1 MSIHNQNVYKAAA
14 DRLFERRLKA
24 EKEADRRKAE
34 IYKKL
39 PRTRELEKEI
49 SRCGIQAA
57 RAVIGGGDVA
67 EEMKNLRDRNLA
79 MQAELAENLTS
90 NGYDKNVFETS
101 YRCKRC
107 KDTGYYEENGRT
119 LVCNCLKQ
127 ALVSCACEELNR
139 TAPLSLSIF
148 ESFSLDYYESE
159 VDSKT
164 GISPYN
170 HMSKILRYCQS
181 YAENFSKNS
190 ESILMKGATGLG
202 KTHLSLAIANEVIK
216 KGYGVIYVSAPSF
229 MQKLEKQYFS
239 RDDDNSAIDMLMECD
254 LLIVDDLGTEFHG
267 QLSVSQMYNIF
278 NSRMLANKPV
288 IINTNLTMR
297 ELEKIY
303 TERFVSRIVGNAQKL
318 DFLGSD
324 IRVRKKKKN
333 F

>member
-1 MSIHNQNVYKAAA
+1 MGYSSSVYKAAA

-34 IYKKL
+34 IYRKL
-39 PRTRELEKEI
+39 PRTKELEKEI

-57 RAVIGGGDVA
+57 RAVIGGGDVT

-79 MQAELAENLTS
+79 MQSELAEILTS
-90 NGYDKNVFETS
+90 NGYDKDVFEPS

-107 KDTGYYEENGRT
+107 NDTGYYEGNGRT

-127 ALVSCACEELNR
+127 TLVSCACEELNR
-139 TAPLSLSIF
+139 TAPLSLSTF
-148 ESFSLDYYESE
+148 ESFSLDYYDKEI
-159 VDSKT
+159 DSKT

-170 HMSKILRYCQS
+170 HMSKILRYCRS
-181 YAENFSKNS
+181 YADNFAKNS

-216 KGYGVIYVSAPSF
+216 KGYGVIYVSAPSL
-229 MQKLEKQYFS
+229 MQKLEKQHFS
-239 RDDDNSAIDMLMECD
+239 RDDDSAIDMLVECD

-267 QLSVSQMYNIF
+267 QFSVSQMYNIF
-278 NSRMLANKPV
+278 NSRMLANKPI
-288 IINTNLTMR
+288 IINTNLTLR

-303 TERFVSRIVGNAQKL
+303 TERFVSRIIGNAQKL
-318 DFLGSD
+318 DFLGRD
-324 IRVRKKKKN
+324 IRVRKK
-333 F
+333 

>member
-1 MSIHNQNVYKAAA
+1 MGYSSSVYKAAA
-14 DRLFERRLKA
+14 DKLFERRLKA
-24 EKEADRRKAE
+24 EKEADRRKSE
-34 IYKKL
+34 IFIKL
-39 PRTRELEKEI
+39 PRTKELEKEI

-57 RAVIGGGDVA
+57 RAVIGGGDVT

-79 MQAELAENLTS
+79 MQSELAEILTS
-90 NGYDKNVFETS
+90 NGYDNNVFEPAYT
-101 YRCKRC
+101 CKKC
-107 KDTGYYEENGRT
+107 NDTGYFEENGRT

-127 ALVSCACEELNR
+127 ALVTCACEELNR
-139 TAPLSLSIF
+139 TAPLSLSTF
-148 ESFSLDYYESE
+148 DSFSLDYYERE

-170 HMSKILRYCQS
+170 HMCKILRYCQS
-181 YAENFSKNS
+181 YADNFTKNS

-216 KGYGVIYVSAPSF
+216 KGYGVIYVSAPSL

-239 RDDDNSAIDMLMECD
+239 RNDDAATDMLIECD
-254 LLIVDDLGTEFHG
+254 LLIVDDLGTEFHS
-267 QLSVSQMYNIF
+267 QLSVSLMYNIF

-288 IINTNLTMR
+288 IINTNLNLR

-303 TERFVSRIVGNAQKL
+303 TERFVSRIIGNAQKL

-324 IRVRKKKKN
+324 IRVRKK
-333 F
+333 

>member
-1 MSIHNQNVYKAAA
+1 MGYSSSVYKAAA
-14 DRLFERRLKA
+14 DKLFERRLKA
-24 EKEADRRKAE
+24 EKEADRRKSE
-34 IYKKL
+34 IFIKL
-39 PRTRELEKEI
+39 PRTKELEKEI

-57 RAVIGGGDVA
+57 RAVISGGNVT

-79 MQAELAENLTS
+79 MQSELAEILTS
-90 NGYDKNVFETS
+90 NGYDKNVFEPA

-107 KDTGYYEENGRT
+107 NDTGYYEENGRT

-139 TAPLSLSIF
+139 TAPLSLSTF
-148 ESFSLDYYESE
+148 DSFSLDYYDKE

-181 YAENFSKNS
+181 YADNFNKNS

-216 KGYGVIYVSAPSF
+216 KGYGVIYVSAPSL

-239 RDDDNSAIDMLMECD
+239 RNDDAATDMLIECD
-254 LLIVDDLGTEFHG
+254 LLIVDDLGTEFHS
-267 QLSVSQMYNIF
+267 QLSVSLMYNIF

-288 IINTNLTMR
+288 IINTNFDLR
-297 ELEKIY
+297 ELEKNY
-303 TERFVSRIVGNAQKL
+303 TERFVSRIIGNAQKL

-324 IRVRKKKKN
+324 IRVRKK
-333 F
+333 

>member
-1 MSIHNQNVYKAAA
+1 MGYSSSVYKAAA

-24 EKEADRRKAE
+24 EKDADRRRAA

-39 PRTRELEKEI
+39 PRTKELEKEI
-49 SRCGIQAA
+49 SHCGIQAA
-57 RAVIGGGDVA
+57 RAVISGGNVT

-79 MQAELAENLTS
+79 MQSELAEILTS
-90 NGYDKNVFETS
+90 NGYDKDVFEPS
-101 YRCKRC
+101 YSCKRC
-107 KDTGYYEENGRT
+107 SDTGYYEENGRT

-139 TAPLSLSIF
+139 TAPLSLSTF
-148 ESFSLDYYESE
+148 ESFSLDYYDKE

-164 GISPYN
+164 GISPCN
-170 HMSKILRYCQS
+170 HMSKILRYCQN
-181 YAENFSKNS
+181 YADNFTKNS

-216 KGYGVIYVSAPSF
+216 KGYGVIYVSAPSL

-239 RDDDNSAIDMLMECD
+239 RNDDVATDMLIECD
-254 LLIVDDLGTEFHG
+254 LLIVDDLGTEFHS
-267 QLSVSQMYNIF
+267 QLSVSLMYNIF

-288 IINTNLTMR
+288 IINTNFDLR
-297 ELEKIY
+297 ELEKNY
-303 TERFVSRIVGNAQKL
+303 TERFVSRVIGNAQKL

-324 IRVRKKKKN
+324 IRVRKK
-333 F
+333 